1 MLGSVEAARAPMNCK
16 DAVYATGRRK
26 SAISKVWL
34 KKGEGR
40 ILVKRGKKYLSI
52 ADAFPVVGWSEHAM
66 GPMKVLD
73 AAVSSSFDILCV
85 PLGGGVSGQAG
96 AVRNGIAKALVAF
109 DDATYRPILR
119 AAGLLTCDS
128 RVVQHKRPGYVKA
141 RKKAQKAKR

>member
-1 MLGSVEAARAPMNCK
+1 MLGEASHDSISCK
-16 DAVYATGRRK
+16 GAVYATGRRK

-34 KKGEGR
+34 KKGQGR
-40 ILVKRGKKYLSI
+40 VLVKRGKKYLSVV
-52 ADAFPVVGWSEHAM
+52 DAFPVLEWSEHAM
-66 GPMKVLD
+66 GPLRALD
-73 AAVSSSFDILCV
+73 ASAASSFDIVCA

-109 DDATYRPILR
+109 DETLYRPILR
-119 AAGLLTCDS
+119 AAGLCTRDS